1 VPPKCAETIYHP
13 SHADEEIV
21 HTSRKLLESGRN
33 LLDITSRTL
42 SLAPTPAALGDIE
55 WRCKNLPKRGTL
67 NSSSTDMPAIGEV
80 RRASELGY
88 RQPSGH
94 DCLYTYAMCT
104 RCSRTR
110 WVRNQDLKTGKGLLC
125 RSCSH
130 TTTKNF
136 RNHLQRVIESGAK
149 RASELGKPVPKNRD
163 PWYYPH
169 LCSNCG
175 ELVWHQRR
183 DLNRACKKCAYKV
196 RRTRCGH
203 DHPNWKGGRYLRPDG
218 YYAVQI
224 PKDSAYLPMS
234 FDRRGYA
241 LEHRLVIAQHLGR
254 LLLDSEVVHH
264 INGNKADNR
273 LDNLELLPNDA
284 SHLPYTRL
292 QQQVNKL
299 REQVEQQGSQIRLLK
314 WHIREL
320 EQANPVAR
328 REGIPSQTSVETVQ
342 EARLE
347 DDEETVHS

>member
-130 TTTKNF
+130 TTT
-136 RNHLQRVIESGAK
+136 
-149 RASELGKPVPKNRD
+149 
-163 PWYYPH
+163 
-169 LCSNCG
+169 
-175 ELVWHQRR
+175 
-183 DLNRACKKCAYKV
+183 
-196 RRTRCGH
+196 
-203 DHPNWKGGRYLRPDG
+203 
-218 YYAVQI
+218 
-224 PKDSAYLPMS
+224 
-234 FDRRGYA
+234 
-241 LEHRLVIAQHLGR
+241 
-254 LLLDSEVVHH
+254 
-264 INGNKADNR
+264 
-273 LDNLELLPNDA
+273 
-284 SHLPYTRL
+284 LPYTRL